1 MMLLHL
7 FPLFVRGKKRK
18 ESQLFE
24 VIKKTF
30 AWPIPYTL
38 YI

>member
-1 MMLLHL
+1 MMLLHW
-7 FPLFVRGKKRK
+7 FPQFVRKKKRK

-30 AWPIPYTL
+30 AWPIAYK
-38 YI
+38 